1 MRLVDWV
8 LGLDFL
14 PQIVAA
20 GKLFFEET
28 VKVDEYSLTKMIGR
42 MRQLNF

>member
-8 LGLDFL
+8 LGLDLL
-14 PQIVAA
+14 PQIVET

-28 VKVDEYSLTKMIGR
+28 VKVDECSLTKMIGR